1 MKKISR
7 RTAVLGTVAA
17 AAIVA
22 VAVLLPMA
30 FSGSGS
36 PSSPVPDAGA
46 SPRVPA
52 SPEATG
58 SEAAG
63 SAAATSGAGQT
74 GPSAAS
80 SGTADATEPG
90 AGTPSASPTPVPS
103 VKAAETDPGTGAKV
117 TTDARGQVVKKLGQA
132 GVLTDDAG
140 REMFSIK
147 INAVRSMKSCSVRGI
162 GGTAIPDSK
171 VFLVVNVTASM
182 PAEASALTEGSN
194 AAMPLGAE
202 SFAVAAGADA
212 PARGSLDTQA
222 AFACELKRP
231 LDFQVEAGHRTTG
244 DVVLDS
250 PLASGQLAYSPEGA
264 AGWTWAF

>member
-36 PSSPVPDAGA
+36 PSAPVSDAGA

-63 SAAATSGAGQT
+63 SAAATSGVGQT

-80 SGTADATEPG
+80 SGTADATEAG
-90 AGTPSASPTPVPS
+90 AGTASASPTPVPS

-222 AFACELKRP
+222 AYACELKRP